1 MKSFVNARPSRRVG
15 RRLGHGLL
23 LGGALLLAA
32 PGWAQAPAST
42 PVPAPAPPPAP
53 PPARPPLTGR
63 VAEADGLLAPLPGA
77 SVFWLGTKLGTAADA
92 VGHFSLA
99 YPTTPPPWRLVVKFL
114 GLRAD
119 TLRLTA
125 PAAALLTVG
134 LRSLNSLGEAR
145 VVGQRE
151 AHSATSVGQME
162 TISTR
167 DLTKSACCNLAESF
181 ETNAAVE
188 VSTTDAVSGAKQ
200 IQLLGLD
207 GAYSLLTVDNQPA
220 LRGLASPYRLNYLAG
235 PWIEAIDIIKGT
247 GSVVN
252 GYEGI
257 SGQVNVHL
265 KASDKAERLHLN
277 VYANDLGKTDYNVV
291 AATPL
296 TARTS
301 AEVLLHA
308 DHLGHRADRNAD
320 GFLDLPLATQF
331 NGLAKWKYKDG
342 THWMVELGGG
352 ALRETRRAG
361 QLTFGRAEDPLTS
374 AAYGVTS
381 LTDRLTGFG
390 RASYTFPGRPYQ
402 TLGVL
407 ANLTDHAF
415 TSAYG
420 RRTYTGRQTTAQATV
435 LMQGIFGTTAHV
447 WKTGVSFL
455 HDDVRETLTSLPR
468 VRRERVPGSFA
479 EYTYQDSRRLT
490 AVAGLRFDQHNL
502 YGPVWTP
509 RLSVKYDFTPE
520 TVLRLSGGT
529 GFRVANPVAENA
541 YALTSS
547 RAIIV
552 LDAALRPERARNL
565 GGSLTRYFA
574 WHGRAGALILDYYHT
589 AFTQQVI
596 ADMYT
601 TPDALT
607 FSNLRSSSN
616 PRGKSMAQSGQVEAH
631 YEVVK
636 GLQAKAAWK
645 WYDVRSDYPGG
656 YELPRALL
664 PRYRAFVNLAYASA
678 FDKWR
683 FDLTTQWYGQ
693 RPLPGLDHG
702 AVHHD
707 PAAPTTP
714 PPMRTT
720 PRFALLNAQATRAFR
735 QLEVYV
741 GVENL
746 LNYRQPD
753 PIVAAN
759 APFGP
764 GFDAGMV
771 WGPVFGRLTYAG
783 LRYTLK

>member
-1 MKSFVNARPSRRVG
+1 MG
-15 RRLGHGLL
+15 RRLGRGLL
-23 LGGALLLAA
+23 LSGALLLAA
-32 PGWAQAPAST
+32 PGWAQVAVPSPAAI
-42 PVPAPAPPPAP
+42 PVPAPV
-53 PPARPPLTGR
+53 RLTGR
-63 VAEADGLLAPLPGA
+63 VSEADGLGDALPGA
-77 SVFWLGTKLGTAADA
+77 SVFWLGTRLGTAADA
-92 VGHFSLA
+92 TGHFSLA
-99 YPTTPPPWRLVVKFL
+99 YPATPPPWRLVVRFL
-114 GLRAD
+114 GLRPD
-119 TLRLTA
+119 TLRLTE
-125 PAAALLTVG
+125 PAAAPVVVR
-134 LRSLNSLGEAR
+134 LRAVNALGEAR

-151 AHSATSVGQME
+151 AHSATSVGQLE

-235 PWIEAIDIIKGT
+235 PWIESIDIIKGT

-277 VYANDLGKTDYNVV
+277 VYANDLDKTDYNVV

-308 DHLGHRADRNAD
+308 DHLGARADRNHD
-320 GFLDLPLATQF
+320 GFLDLPLATQL

-342 THWMVELGGG
+342 TNWMVELGGG

-361 QLTFGRAEDPLTS
+361 QLSFGRTEDPLAS

-390 RASYTFPGRPYQ
+390 RASYTFSGRPYQ

-407 ANLTDHAF
+407 ANFTDHRF

-420 RRTYTGRQTTAQATV
+420 RRAYTGRQTTAQATV

-455 HDDVRETLTSLPR
+455 HDDVRETLGAQPSR
-468 VRRERVPGSFA
+468 VRGERVPGAFA
-479 EYTYQDSRRLT
+479 EYTYQDSHRLT

-509 RLSVKYDFTPE
+509 RVSVKYDLTPE

-529 GFRVANPVAENA
+529 GFRVANPVADNA
-541 YALTSS
+541 YALTSA
-547 RAIIV
+547 REMV
-552 LDAALRPERARNL
+552 FLDQRIEPERARNL
-565 GGSLTRYFA
+565 GGSLTRYFS
-574 WHGRAGALILDYYHT
+574 WRGRNGGIVADYYHT
-589 AFTQQVI
+589 AFSQQLV
-596 ADMYT
+596 ADMYAS
-601 TPDALT
+601 PSLLT
-607 FSNLRSSSN
+607 FSNLRGRSV
-616 PRGKSMAQSGQVEAH
+616 AQSVQVEAH
-631 YEVVK
+631 YELVK
-636 GLQAKAAWK
+636 GLQVKSAWK
-645 WYDVRSDYPGG
+645 WYDVRSAYFGG

-664 PRYRAFVNLAYASA
+664 PRYRAFLNLAYATP

-683 FDLTTQWYGQ
+683 FDVTGQWYGQ
-693 RPLPGLDHG
+693 RPLPGLAHG
-702 AVHHD
+702 QATV
-707 PAAPTTP
+707 PTEPSAAPP
-714 PPMRTT
+714 IRTT
-720 PRFALLNAQATRAFR
+720 PRYALFNAQATRAFK
-735 QLEVYV
+735 QLEVYA

-746 LNYRQPD
+746 TNYRQPD
-753 PIVAAN
+753 AIVAPD
-759 APFGP
+759 APFSP

-783 LRYTLK
+783 VRYTLK